1 MKLRELRTKSGLTQ
15 NEIATRLGV
24 SGQTILNWEN
34 GIYEPK
40 INQLIQLADLFS
52 VSVDYLIERKNTNKS
67 IDDICKE
74 LEKISK
80 EDFIEFVRHS
90 HSNKW
95 FFANWYIFGTQRDS
109 NQPFFRFIEKPIL
122 H

>member
-1 MKLRELRTKSGLTQ
+1 MRLRELRNKSGLTQ

-52 VSVDYLIERKNTNKS
+52 VSVDYLIERKNTNKN

-90 HSNKW
+90 LSNKW
-95 FFANWYIFGTQRDS
+95 FLLIDTFSAPCGIRTDHCAAS
-109 NQPFFRFIEKPIL
+109 LKLLAL